1 MRHIL
6 HPVTL
11 EKDKMKMSVIIPL
24 YNERKRIH
32 VIIDALSATSHRKER
47 IVVDSGATDMETCY
61 KIFHKGSTC
70 RSFKQRDA
78 VRL

>member
-24 YNERKRIH
+24 YNERERIH
-32 VIIDALSATSHRKER
+32 VIIGAVSVIFTER
-47 IVVDSGATDMETCY
+47 RELLLIAGQLLETCY
-61 KIFHKGSTC
+61 KIFHKGSTY